1 MFSRLTLRAKLFTLL
16 LISLVGLVIFGS
28 EIVLQTYD
36 ELQIAKTTNANMK
49 LLTANTQFVHVLQK
63 ERGRSTLYV
72 SGGTELSDLEKFRTE
87 TDSHSELWKTT
98 LENSSFKEEEKKEYL
113 AELINIQELRNKVN
127 NKMAS
132 AEVVGAYSQLIKR
145 VLKLENS
152 IVRQKSSPGLS
163 TIFTSI
169 SILEEAKE
177 SAGRLRAGVSSIL
190 AKNQALQVEE
200 LTRILTNKAGIEVNM
215 NSNAL
220 LISEGSQKKLLDLQE
235 SPHWKN
241 VNTVF
246 LKVVSLANQG
256 NYGEDPK
263 IFFENITKVV
273 DEFAAVIDGE
283 CLVIQTTI
291 DKLIVKNNFYFWLV
305 TSFCV
310 AGCVF
315 VLVLGYLLANNISQ
329 IIKSLSNETNKIID
343 AAKMGDL
350 SKRADPELINFEFRG
365 IVLGINQT
373 LDTILK
379 SFEEAM
385 IVMAALAQKNLSVEM
400 KGDYQGDLLRFKENI
415 NTAFRELRETVVTVV
430 SGVDQVSGGS
440 EQVASASQSLAQGAQ
455 EQAAA
460 LEEITSTVTEISS
473 QTKINA
479 ENAAQ
484 VKNLSEVAKVEADK
498 GNQRM
503 TEMIDSMEKIN
514 LSSQGISKI
523 IKVIDEIAFQ
533 TNLLALNAAVEAARA
548 GKYGKGFA
556 VVAEEVRSLAAR
568 SAQAAKET
576 TELIEDSRKKVE
588 AGVATA
594 HLTEE
599 ALAGIIKE
607 ITMVASIASEIAT
620 ASNVQSVGMGQITV
634 ALGQIDKVTQGNS
647 AAAEECASSA
657 EELSSQAGEINILM
671 KRFQT
676 A

>member
-28 EIVLQTYD
+28 KIVLQTYD

-87 TDSHSELWKTT
+87 TDSRSELWKTT
-98 LENSSFKEEEKKEYL
+98 LENSSFKEEEKREYL
-113 AELINIQELRNKVN
+113 AELVNIQELRTKVN

-177 SAGRLRAGVSSIL
+177 SAGKLRAGVSSIL
-190 AKNQALQVEE
+190 ARNQALQVEE

-215 NSNAL
+215 KSNAL

-235 SPHWKN
+235 SSQWKN

-246 LKVVSLANQG
+246 LKVVLLANQG

-263 IFFENITKVV
+263 LFFENITKVV
-273 DEFAAVIDGE
+273 DDFASVIDGE
-283 CLVIQTTI
+283 CVVIQTTI
-291 DKLIVKNNFYFWLV
+291 DKLIVKNNFYFWLI
-305 TSFCV
+305 TSFCF
-310 AGCVF
+310 AGCIF

-350 SKRADPELINFEFRG
+350 SKRAEPEFINFEFRG

-385 IVMAALAQKNLSVEM
+385 MVMAALAQKNLSVEM
-400 KGDYQGDLLRFKENI
+400 KGDYHGDLLRFKENI
-415 NTAFRELRETVVTVV
+415 NTALRELRETVVTVV

-498 GNQRM
+498 GNKRM

-523 IKVIDEIAFQ
+523 IKVPSIFLCKFIKSKQMA
-533 TNLLALNAAVEAARA
+533 
-548 GKYGKGFA
+548 
-556 VVAEEVRSLAAR
+556 SL
-568 SAQAAKET
+568 
-576 TELIEDSRKKVE
+576 
-588 AGVATA
+588 G
-594 HLTEE
+594 
-599 ALAGIIKE
+599 
-607 ITMVASIASEIAT
+607 
-620 ASNVQSVGMGQITV
+620 
-634 ALGQIDKVTQGNS
+634 
-647 AAAEECASSA
+647 
-657 EELSSQAGEINILM
+657 
-671 KRFQT
+671 
-676 A
+676 